1 MSADKQLDIKTGSSQ
16 DGQGNDVSEGHE
28 VSAYIDPVKE
38 AKMMRKFDIWAIGG
52 LGILYMSNI
61 GNAQIAG
68 LPADLGLTGNQYG
81 TAVTLL
87 YATYVPFEGPVAIL
101 LKIIGPKHLLT
112 FCCLACAIA
121 SAFGGIFA
129 YALTQIRTGTYFS
142 TWRALFIVE
151 GCMTIV
157 IAPLFWLFFPATP
170 KDAWFLTP
178 EEKEMMKLR
187 YELEP
192 SFGIDEEFS
201 WKAVIDGLIDPKF
214 HLHWI
219 FQFAVDISLYGFTT
233 FLPAIVNGLGYTSVT
248 ANLMTVPI
256 YVWGLITF
264 LFTAYMSDKT
274 GNRGYWIGGPLICL
288 IVGYALLISVDNLG
302 VRYFACFVAVMG
314 IYPTTGMSL
323 MWLSDNAAQHFKR
336 ATMVGGALT
345 LGNTAGVAVG
355 QIFVSSDK
363 PRYIRGLSIAMG
375 LAAVALACVAALMI
389 GMHIVNKRRAER
401 IRKAEEE
408 GSPLPSIPEKGDF
421 DVYYKYTLYIK
432 QLQDENEE
440 LKRKTSLPSQ
450 ASPSASQVSDQIVVN
465 TEAHEEKEEEEEE
478 EEISTAEVVHPVIE
492 QRICDPAAPRP
503 VYVGAA
509 AFTAFANILWHD
521 GPTPPRNVKVFK
533 HPTLQRAIK
542 TDYKLPNYT
551 YANLLVQVVL
561 RFIGSDYHLLKKKS
575 FSQRVDRLYGPATE
589 QTPDTMFLCRLFAV
603 FALGELY
610 LKKSTSQREV
620 PGAKFF
626 LQSVSLF
633 EELYEE
639 PNIEYIETLL
649 LMNTAYTYAGIAL
662 RLSVTMGLHRNITY
676 DPKTPPV
683 EIENRR
689 RVWWTVYTFDRLCS
703 AKLGHPVMIKD
714 EDIDAPF
721 PSSDGLSP
729 EEQEEFVDAGQLI
742 ANIRLARI
750 TGLLLDHTYKIHSP
764 HEKTFVSNVHRI
776 LTSLKE
782 WDATLPPE
790 LALDHSRT
798 PSYST
803 RAVASLR
810 LHFNQCVVLTTR
822 PILLFLFKYYMR
834 QSQTPSSPSSESTK
848 VLPPMTIALGEAC
861 IYAARASNRLLK
873 QLWVDGA
880 IATFGYFDAH
890 FIFSSTIILILSN
903 ILNPNDGDRNS
914 VDLACTLLQSMADD
928 GNLPAAEL
936 RDRLATLKEDLE
948 SKYATSSCQ
957 VTGPKQGYMTAAGT
971 FAAHVAPTSSRRKG
985 DPNRSQTGQTPSTT
999 TSPAAEVSSVGRA
1012 PFDDPF
1018 IQDFLGQPYSEWSP
1032 SAFDITNDEIGV
1044 SSLAWDIRTTNDI

>member
-1 MSADKQLDIKTGSSQ
+1 M
-16 DGQGNDVSEGHE
+16 
-28 VSAYIDPVKE
+28 
-38 AKMMRKFDIWAIGG
+38 
-52 LGILYMSNI
+52 
-61 GNAQIAG
+61 
-68 LPADLGLTGNQYG
+68 
-81 TAVTLL
+81 
-87 YATYVPFEGPVAIL
+87 
-101 LKIIGPKHLLT
+101 
-112 FCCLACAIA
+112 
-121 SAFGGIFA
+121 
-129 YALTQIRTGTYFS
+129 
-142 TWRALFIVE
+142 
-151 GCMTIV
+151 
-157 IAPLFWLFFPATP
+157 
-170 KDAWFLTP
+170 
-178 EEKEMMKLR
+178 
-187 YELEP
+187 
-192 SFGIDEEFS
+192 
-201 WKAVIDGLIDPKF
+201 
-214 HLHWI
+214 
-219 FQFAVDISLYGFTT
+219 
-233 FLPAIVNGLGYTSVT
+233 
-248 ANLMTVPI
+248 
-256 YVWGLITF
+256 
-264 LFTAYMSDKT
+264 
-274 GNRGYWIGGPLICL
+274 IC
-288 IVGYALLISVDNLG
+288 S
-302 VRYFACFVAVMG
+302 
-314 IYPTTGMSL
+314 
-323 MWLSDNAAQHFKR
+323 
-336 ATMVGGALT
+336 
-345 LGNTAGVAVG
+345 
-355 QIFVSSDK
+355 
-363 PRYIRGLSIAMG
+363 
-375 LAAVALACVAALMI
+375 
-389 GMHIVNKRRAER
+389 
-401 IRKAEEE
+401 
-408 GSPLPSIPEKGDF
+408 
-421 DVYYKYTLYIK
+421 YIK

-465 TEAHEEKEEEEEE
+465 TEAHEEKEEEEE

-649 LMNTAYTYAGIAL
+649 LMCFYSHALNRQNTAYTYAGIAL

-721 PSSDGLSP
+721 PSSDGLSA

-810 LHFNQCVVLTTR
+810 LHFN
-822 PILLFLFKYYMR
+822 
-834 QSQTPSSPSSESTK
+834 
-848 VLPPMTIALGEAC
+848 
-861 IYAARASNRLLK
+861 

-985 DPNRSQTGQTPSTT
+985 DPNRSQPGQTPSTT

>member
-52 LGILYMSNI
+52 LGILSNI

-112 FCCLACAIA
+112 FCCLAWGIVCLGTGFVHNWQGLYACRMLIGFFEAGLIPCINVYIGMVYKKSERGKRSSIIFAFSAIA

-274 GNRGYWIGGPLICL
+274 GNRGYWIGGPLVCL
-288 IVGYALLISVDNLG
+288 IIGYALLISVDNLG

-345 LGNTAGVAVG
+345 LGNTAGVAPMAR
-355 QIFVSSDK
+355 VSDD
-363 PRYIRGLSIAMG
+363 RVR
-375 LAAVALACVAALMI
+375 
-389 GMHIVNKRRAER
+389 ER
-401 IRKAEEE
+401 KISVLE
-408 GSPLPSIPEKGDF
+408 S
-421 DVYYKYTLYIK
+421 YIK

-465 TEAHEEKEEEEEE
+465 TEAHKEKEEEEE

-649 LMNTAYTYAGIAL
+649 LMCFYSHALNRQNTAYTYAGIAL

-721 PSSDGLSP
+721 PSSDGLSA

-810 LHFNQCVVLTTR
+810 LHFN
-822 PILLFLFKYYMR
+822 
-834 QSQTPSSPSSESTK
+834 
-848 VLPPMTIALGEAC
+848 
-861 IYAARASNRLLK
+861 

>member
-1 MSADKQLDIKTGSSQ
+1 M
-16 DGQGNDVSEGHE
+16 
-28 VSAYIDPVKE
+28 
-38 AKMMRKFDIWAIGG
+38 
-52 LGILYMSNI
+52 
-61 GNAQIAG
+61 
-68 LPADLGLTGNQYG
+68 
-81 TAVTLL
+81 
-87 YATYVPFEGPVAIL
+87 
-101 LKIIGPKHLLT
+101 
-112 FCCLACAIA
+112 
-121 SAFGGIFA
+121 
-129 YALTQIRTGTYFS
+129 
-142 TWRALFIVE
+142 
-151 GCMTIV
+151 
-157 IAPLFWLFFPATP
+157 
-170 KDAWFLTP
+170 
-178 EEKEMMKLR
+178 
-187 YELEP
+187 
-192 SFGIDEEFS
+192 
-201 WKAVIDGLIDPKF
+201 
-214 HLHWI
+214 
-219 FQFAVDISLYGFTT
+219 
-233 FLPAIVNGLGYTSVT
+233 
-248 ANLMTVPI
+248 
-256 YVWGLITF
+256 
-264 LFTAYMSDKT
+264 
-274 GNRGYWIGGPLICL
+274 IC
-288 IVGYALLISVDNLG
+288 S
-302 VRYFACFVAVMG
+302 
-314 IYPTTGMSL
+314 
-323 MWLSDNAAQHFKR
+323 
-336 ATMVGGALT
+336 
-345 LGNTAGVAVG
+345 
-355 QIFVSSDK
+355 
-363 PRYIRGLSIAMG
+363 
-375 LAAVALACVAALMI
+375 
-389 GMHIVNKRRAER
+389 
-401 IRKAEEE
+401 
-408 GSPLPSIPEKGDF
+408 
-421 DVYYKYTLYIK
+421 YIK

-465 TEAHEEKEEEEEE
+465 TEAHEEKEEEEE

-649 LMNTAYTYAGIAL
+649 LMCFYSHALNRQNTAYTYAGIAL

-721 PSSDGLSP
+721 PSSDGLSA

-810 LHFNQCVVLTTR
+810 LHFNQ
-822 PILLFLFKYYMR
+822 
-834 QSQTPSSPSSESTK
+834 
-848 VLPPMTIALGEAC
+848 
-861 IYAARASNRLLK
+861 
-873 QLWVDGA
+873 LWVDGA

-928 GNLPAAEL
+928 GNLSAAEL